1 MQRTRR
7 AVRFGGFSIYFHR
20 IIRYSNDQ
28 LVLGNSQHRNFF
40 PECISAVTADTLFF
54 TGIVIS
60 GFGYGFPL
68 AELVNSPACN
78 IMADGTFPVM
88 LRL

>member
-1 MQRTRR
+1 M
-7 AVRFGGFSIYFHR
+7 
-20 IIRYSNDQ
+20 IRNR
-28 LVLGNSQHRNFF
+28 QHGDFF

-54 TGIVIS
+54 TGIGIS